1 MIIKGEDLKRIE
13 DEGGDQAFAGN
24 IEDGYY
30 RDYHG
35 NIFELNIPDEL
46 IDKYIK
52 ERDRKYHIHVIPND
66 LGYFQ
71 QNIDDKDYIL
81 DALDYYKD
89 YKYEFSTK
97 EIDDL
102 CKEFPQIDF
111 WACVEEV

>member
-1 MIIKGEDLKRIE
+1 MIIKGEDLKYVQFMANSI
-13 DEGGDQAFAGN
+13 DQL
-24 IEDGYY
+24 ITSDGEKPYISAT
-30 RDYHG
+30 G
-35 NIFELNIPDEL
+35 ATAISIPDEL
-46 IDKYIK
+46 IDKYI
-52 ERDRKYHIHVIPND
+52 EGRDTKYHIHVIPND

-81 DALDYYKD
+81 DALDYDKD